1 MRYDASLIQLT
12 DSLQKNDSMYSLI
25 CLSAVKLNLSLSGT
39 RCFLDGKYLLCLNAD
54 DFLQV
59 RSGYYEA
66 LQLRFMPYFYNV
78 NLNHQVIGMPL
89 YEEMRANHGY
99 PDFHLFRHRD
109 DSYIGILPLDEDGYR
124 LVMGHLRRAEGF
136 IARHETDN
144 MWSCRTRSE
153 MIAILRIAEGAGL
166 PEEEGTDVIRYI
178 QENIAEDHTLTS
190 LCERFHTN
198 RTTLSRQIKERTG
211 MTPMQYIRE
220 ERLRQSLPDLLFTFL
235 PIGEVARKYGF
246 SDANYYIR
254 IFRGRYGKT
263 PQQYRTEGFEN
274 RVEREEFFHKREQD
288 VLLRSAFDRYLRGGN
303 GQAVRILQNAE
314 DKSIFREAFMEHLND
329 ERQVFN
335 RYEKELLDCF
345 EDAEAL
351 GQEIAQRFLPLLESG
366 KRLNTIPLLILL
378 GEEKRVEEIT
388 ERLYREAHE
397 KLLAWMRQPESIRK
411 RDGDPECAEV
421 YMEITSAIGR
431 WRKPGEERIRQILW
445 DIADFY
451 TYMEH
456 PPIPE
461 QRNPLF
467 SIWDG
472 IGKKTIYRL
481 LDEIALEHPYG
492 DKIHLKHE
500 VFERTVPTNTY
511 TPEEIL
517 AAEGFWDDFDA
528 KYLSF
533 ASAPEW
539 VHRTAAEQLLIENDP
554 DRRRYLIWLFLPSV
568 VGKPPLFPLSP
579 EPLIEKAERCTLLS
593 KEHDMLARYASGEVI
608 FMLLTKLRHPAVRE
622 YGERLMTKNE
632 EESLYFRYGIQMVLG
647 ANYTVADKETFGGY
661 LYRKERA
668 VWRTVFTL
676 FCDHL
681 RRRTPAE
688 DLPMDLLEW
697 LWEECCVKCA
707 QREQLVRALSEGGC
721 MPEEIRQD
729 IRYDKALYIRRLAET
744 EEEKSKE

>member
-25 CLSAVKLNLSLSGT
+25 CLSAVQLNLSLSGT
-39 RCFLDGKYLLCLNAD
+39 RCFLDGKYLLCLSAD
-54 DFLQV
+54 DSLQV
-59 RSGYYEA
+59 RNGYYEA

-124 LVMGHLRRAEGF
+124 LVMGHLRRAGEF
-136 IARHETDN
+136 IAGHENDP

-166 PEEEGTDVIRYI
+166 PEEEGMDVIRYI
-178 QENIAEDHTLTS
+178 QENIAENFTLSS
-190 LCERFHTN
+190 LCARFHTN
-198 RTTLSRQIKERTG
+198 RTTLSRQIRERTG

-235 PIGEVARKYGF
+235 PISEVARKYGF
-246 SDANYYIR
+246 TDANYYIR
-254 IFRGRYGKT
+254 LFRGRYGKT
-263 PQQYRTEGFEN
+263 PQQYRTEGFDN
-274 RVEREEFFHKREQD
+274 RVEREEFFRKREQD
-288 VLLRSAFDRYLRGGN
+288 VLIRSAFDRYLRGGS
-303 GQAVRILQNAE
+303 GQAVRILRNAE

-329 ERQVFN
+329 EKQILN

-345 EDAEAL
+345 EDADVL
-351 GQEIAQRFLPLLESG
+351 GQEIAQRFLTLLESG
-366 KRLNTIPLLILL
+366 KRLNSIPLLILL

-388 ERLYREAHE
+388 ERLYSEAHK
-397 KLLAWMRQPESIRK
+397 KLLAWMRQPESVRK
-411 RDGDPECAEV
+411 QDRNPECAEA

-451 TYMEH
+451 TYMDH

-461 QRNPLF
+461 QNNPLF

-472 IGKKTIYRL
+472 IGKKTLYRL
-481 LDEIALEHPYG
+481 LDEIALDHPYG
-492 DKIHLKHE
+492 DKIHVKHE
-500 VFERTVPTNTY
+500 VFQLPVPTASY

-517 AAEGFWDDFDA
+517 AAEGFWDDFDS

-533 ASAPEW
+533 VSAPEW
-539 VHRTAAEQLLIENDP
+539 VHRTVAEQILTEKNP
-554 DRRRYLIWLFLPSV
+554 NRRRYLIWLYLPSV

-579 EPLIEKAERCTLLS
+579 EPLIEKAKSCTLLPLERDLQ
-593 KEHDMLARYASGEVI
+593 KRYASGEDI
-608 FMLLTKLRHPAVRE
+608 FMLLSKIRHPAVRA
-622 YGERLMTKNE
+622 YGEQLMAENE
-632 EESLYFRYGIQMVLG
+632 EESLYFQYGMQMVFG
-647 ANYTVADKETFGGY
+647 ANWTKRPSAAICT
-661 LYRKERA
+661 
-668 VWRTVFTL
+668 
-676 FCDHL
+676 
-681 RRRTPAE
+681 
-688 DLPMDLLEW
+688 
-697 LWEECCVKCA
+697 
-707 QREQLVRALSEGGC
+707 EG
-721 MPEEIRQD
+721 
-729 IRYDKALYIRRLAET
+729 T
-744 EEEKSKE
+744 EKSRRFPSLCSAII

>member
-25 CLSAVKLNLSLSGT
+25 CLSAVKLNLSLSNT
-39 RCFLDGKYLLCLNAD
+39 RCFLDGKYLLCLSAD
-54 DFLQV
+54 DSLQV

-89 YEEMRANHGY
+89 YEEMRADHGY

-136 IARHETDN
+136 IAGHETDH

-166 PEEEGTDVIRYI
+166 PEEEGTDIIRYI
-178 QENIAEDHTLTS
+178 QENIAEDHTLAS
-190 LCERFHTN
+190 LCARFHTN
-198 RTTLSRQIKERTG
+198 RTTLSRQLRERTG

-235 PIGEVARKYGF
+235 PIGDVARKYGF

-254 IFRGRYGKT
+254 LFRQRYGKT

-274 RVEREEFFHKREQD
+274 RVEREEFYHKREQD
-288 VLLRSAFDRYLRGGN
+288 VLLRSAFDRYLRGGC
-303 GQAVRILQNAE
+303 GQAVRILRNAE

-329 ERQVFN
+329 ERQMLN
-335 RYEKELLDCF
+335 WYEKELIDCF
-345 EDAEAL
+345 EDADAL
-351 GQEIAQRFLPLLESG
+351 GQEIAQRFLSLLESG
-366 KRLNTIPLLILL
+366 KRLNSIPLLILL

-388 ERLYREAHE
+388 EQLYSEAHE
-397 KLLAWMRQPESIRK
+397 KLLAWMRQPESVRK
-411 RDGDPECAEV
+411 RDSDPECAET
-421 YMEITSAIGR
+421 YMEIASAIGR

-451 TYMEH
+451 TYMDH
-456 PPIPE
+456 PPVPE

-472 IGKKTIYRL
+472 IGKENLYRL
-481 LDEIALEHPYG
+481 LDVIAHDHPYG

-517 AAEGFWDDFDA
+517 TAEGYWNDFDG

-539 VHRTAAEQLLIENDP
+539 VHRTAAEQILTENDP

-579 EPLIEKAERCTLLS
+579 ESLIEKAESCTLS
-593 KEHDMLARYASGEVI
+593 QENDMEKRYASGEDI
-608 FMLLTKLRHPAVRE
+608 FMLLAKIRHPAVRV
-622 YGERLMTKNE
+622 YGEQLMAENE
-632 EESLYFRYGIQMVLG
+632 EESLYFEYGMQMVYG
-647 ANYTVADKETFGGY
+647 ANYTNADKERFGSY
-661 LYRKERA
+661 LCRGEGKS
-668 VWRTVFTL
+668 RTVSFTL
-676 FCDHL
+676 FCNHL
-681 RRRTPAE
+681 SKGTATE
-688 DLPMDLLEW
+688 DLPMHLLAW
-697 LWEECCVKCA
+697 LWEECSVKCA
-707 QREQLVRALSEGGC
+707 QREQLARALVEGGC

-729 IRYDKALYIRRLAET
+729 IRYDKLLYIRRLAEP
-744 EEEKSKE
+744 EEEKTKK

>member
-25 CLSAVKLNLSLSGT
+25 CLSAVQLNLILSGT

-54 DFLQV
+54 DFLHV
-59 RSGYYEA
+59 RNGYYEA

-124 LVMGHLRRAEGF
+124 LVTGHLRRAGEF
-136 IARHETDN
+136 IAGHENDP

-153 MIAILRIAEGAGL
+153 MIAVLRIAEGAGL

-198 RTTLSRQIKERTG
+198 RTTLSRLMKERTG
-211 MTPMQYIRE
+211 MTPIQYIRE

-235 PIGEVARKYGF
+235 PIGDVARKYGF
-246 SDANYYIR
+246 TDPNYYIR
-254 IFRGRYGKT
+254 LFRRRYGKT
-263 PQQYRTEGFEN
+263 PQQYRTEGFDN

-288 VLLRSAFDRYLRGGN
+288 VLLRSAFDRYLRGGS

-314 DKSIFREAFMEHLND
+314 DKSIFREAFTAHLDKN
-329 ERQVFN
+329 QIVN
-335 RYEKELLDCF
+335 RYEKELIDCF
-345 EDAEAL
+345 EDADAL
-351 GQEIAQRFLPLLESG
+351 GENVVRKFLPLLESG
-366 KRLNTIPLLILL
+366 KRLNTIPLLLL
-378 GEEKRVEEIT
+378 FGEEQRVEEIT
-388 ERLYREAHE
+388 ERLYSEAHE
-397 KLLAWMRQPESIRK
+397 KLLAWLRQPESVRK
-411 RDGDPECAEV
+411 RDGDPECAAA
-421 YMEITSAIGR
+421 YMEITSAIGC

-456 PPIPE
+456 PPVPE

-467 SIWDG
+467 SILDG
-472 IGKKTIYRL
+472 IGKETMYRL
-481 LDEIALEHPYG
+481 FDEISHDHPYG

-500 VFERTVPTNTY
+500 VFERTVPTTTY

-517 AAEGFWDDFDA
+517 EAEGFWNDFDA

-539 VHRTAAEQLLIENDP
+539 VHRTAAEQILTEADP
-554 DRRRYLIWLFLPSV
+554 DRRRYLIWMFLPSV
-568 VGKPPLFPLSP
+568 IGKPPLFPLSP
-579 EPLIEKAERCTLLS
+579 EQLIERAKSCTIS
-593 KEHDMLARYASGEVI
+593 PENDMKKRYASGEDI
-608 FMLLTKLRHPAVRE
+608 FMLLAKIRHPAVRT
-622 YGERLMTKNE
+622 YGEQLMAENE

-647 ANYTVADKETFGGY
+647 SNYTAADKETLGGY
-661 LYRKERA
+661 LSRQERT

-681 RRRTPAE
+681 RTGTPTE

-707 QREQLVRALSEGGC
+707 QREQLARALSEGEC

-729 IRYDKALYIRRLAET
+729 IRYDKLLYIRRLAET
-744 EEEKSKE
+744 EEEKSKK